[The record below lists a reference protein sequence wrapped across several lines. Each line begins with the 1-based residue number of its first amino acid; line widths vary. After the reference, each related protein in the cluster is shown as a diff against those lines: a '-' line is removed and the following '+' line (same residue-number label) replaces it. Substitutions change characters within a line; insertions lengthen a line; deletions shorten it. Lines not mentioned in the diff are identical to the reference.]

1 VWVKCFACKD
11 AGSPVLAGARA
22 GIKYRPWMQ
31 VPMCETHK
39 GRFLEKGLMYIV
51 RTNSAARKHM
61 LDNGWIK
68 SGGKMRRPA
77 LDYESE

>member
-1 VWVKCFACKD
+1 
-11 AGSPVLAGARA
+11 
-22 GIKYRPWMQ
+22 ME
-31 VPMCETHK
+31 VPMCEKHK
-39 GRFLEKGLMYIV
+39 ERFLEKGLMYIV